1 MEGTAKDIASK
12 LGISSVRQESGLGDP
27 DIVVILR

>member
-1 MEGTAKDIASK
+1 MEATAKDVASK
-12 LGISSVRQESGLGDP
+12 LGIDTVRQESGLGNP